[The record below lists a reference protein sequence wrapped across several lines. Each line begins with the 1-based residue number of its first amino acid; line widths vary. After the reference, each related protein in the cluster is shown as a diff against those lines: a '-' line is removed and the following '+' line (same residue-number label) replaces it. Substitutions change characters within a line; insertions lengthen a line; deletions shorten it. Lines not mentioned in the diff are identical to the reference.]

1 MVSGVTDWGGADGA
15 IFVSVSMFAVSTVG
29 VSSSKFMSE
38 NTGANDG
45 VASTS
50 SKLFGNGNS
59 PAGCNSGGAGVFDVL
74 CGAVMLLMSNTDF
87 GAAPPCARARTNA
100 GRNSVGII
108 FCGVVSVGVVSTGS
122 CDTGSGAAVADVSSG
137 TGCINFGSDSVNNGF
152 FVRKM
157 ILVVAMYN
165 GIAANINMP
174 NTKPGKPRRW
184 A

>member
-1 MVSGVTDWGGADGA
+1 MSGGTDWGGADCA
-15 IFVSVSMFAVSTVG
+15 IFVSASMFAVSAVG
-29 VSSSKFMSE
+29 VLSSKFMSE

-50 SKLFGNGNS
+50 SKLLGNGNS
-59 PAGCNSGGAGVFDVL
+59 PAGCNSGVVAGVFDVL
-74 CGAVMLLMSNTDF
+74 CGAVMLLMSNADF
-87 GAAPPCARARTNA
+87 GAAPPCTRARTNA